1 VGAACKYLGDG
12 RTMTA
17 RNRKVTTIADDTR
30 GWFNVT
36 CLFRTIVSAETVVSA
51 MEREGYE
58 TQIVPEEG
66 GLIIRYRKK
75 EEGGFIDENNRQDC
89 LHSL

>member
-1 VGAACKYLGDG
+1 
-12 RTMTA
+12 
-17 RNRKVTTIADDTR
+17 
-30 GWFNVT
+30 
-36 CLFRTIVSAETVVSA
+36 

-75 EEGGFIDENNRQDC
+75 LEGGFIDKNNRQDC